1 MIRVPSKLGGLPC
14 ESKGVELAGLH
25 TTPTTV
31 LVQEVRIRTHTHVL
45 SATTEI
51 MDDPVVASLS
61 REAALELARSNGT
74 ILCLDV
80 PAQIEFGIDL
90 RSYTVGPRF
99 RGIKM
104 IPTNGLHLVTWGSEM
119 HVCATFV
126 ELSASDVSVL
136 RWDAREEALCQ
147 VQEVDELQRLV
158 HEVRD
163 MRHDAALGPYPLA
176 TQEHWSELS
185 KYISADVLRR
195 AEIPCGVVVEP
206 GGIDAAELEAELER
220 AAAATAA
227 ASASSDNTRAAAPP
241 APRAAAGGAASAAS
255 ARVPTASQAGDVAAR
270 AAQFVSLD
278 VRRSGTGRLGAALST
293 FHLDRSAWLS
303 ELLACHY
310 ASGRTE
316 EEPRT
321 SAAAAEEAL
330 LGELQLA
337 YILFLRL
344 SSLRALEQWKALL
357 HLLCGCDA
365 ALRER
370 PQLYCNLAAVLRAQ
384 LAFAPDDLFVGG
396 GELGAENFLRASL
409 ATLAEN
415 STEGARLAPA
425 LSEGLRRLWDFVGE
439 RFGLSLQTLLS
450 DAGGGE
456 EDQPVYV
463 SVEEA

>member
-1 MIRVPSKLGGLPC
+1 M
-14 ESKGVELAGLH
+14 
-25 TTPTTV
+25 
-31 LVQEVRIRTHTHVL
+31 QEFAYIRTHTRLECDHRDYGRSRRGL
-45 SATTEI
+45 
-51 MDDPVVASLS
+51 LS

-241 APRAAAGGAASAAS
+241 APRAAGQAARRAPRPRVCLRRRRPATWQRGQRSLFRSMFGGAARAVWGRRSPHS
-255 ARVPTASQAGDVAAR
+255 ISIAAR
-270 AAQFVSLD
+270 
-278 VRRSGTGRLGAALST
+278 G
-293 FHLDRSAWLS
+293 
-303 ELLACHY
+303 
-310 ASGRTE
+310 
-316 EEPRT
+316 
-321 SAAAAEEAL
+321 
-330 LGELQLA
+330 
-337 YILFLRL
+337 
-344 SSLRALEQWKALL
+344 
-357 HLLCGCDA
+357 
-365 ALRER
+365 
-370 PQLYCNLAAVLRAQ
+370 
-384 LAFAPDDLFVGG
+384 
-396 GELGAENFLRASL
+396 
-409 ATLAEN
+409 
-415 STEGARLAPA
+415 
-425 LSEGLRRLWDFVGE
+425 
-439 RFGLSLQTLLS
+439 
-450 DAGGGE
+450 
-456 EDQPVYV
+456 
-463 SVEEA
+463 